1 MRILF
6 RLWVRKCQGQ
16 RAWKINNWCFFRIA
30 KICWEEGGQLSQ
42 NLSPFNQT
50 FAQLKRIRENIAPE
64 TVISIYKI
72 EVTCQLNA
80 VKLWG

>member
-1 MRILF
+1 MS
-6 RLWVRKCQGQ
+6 GSG
-16 RAWKINNWCFFRIA
+16 RAGTANSWCFFRIA
-30 KICWEEGGQLSQ
+30 KTCWEEGGQLGQ

-80 VKLWG
+80 VNLWG